1 MIPHARPVMSEK
13 EGLYLQECV
22 TTNFVS
28 SVGPFVDRLERQ
40 LAEATG
46 SAGAVA
52 TSSGTTALHASLL
65 TVGVGRD
72 DLVVL
77 PSFTFIASA
86 NAIAHCGAMPWLMD
100 IEAETWTLDTGLLR
114 RSLETEAL
122 RDGDRMIHRPTGRR
136 IAAIMPVHTLGVAA
150 DMEGLRR
157 IADDFGLP
165 VVADA
170 AAALGA
176 SFRGRAIGDMGAN
189 LSVISFNGN
198 KTVTAGGGGMIVG
211 NDPELIGLARHLT
224 TTARAGEEYSHD
236 RVGYNYR
243 MTNLQAAVGCAQME
257 RWEELVEA
265 KRRIRRRYDDAFGN
279 IETVGTFPDPGDRG
293 SACWLSGIRLR
304 APAPSVRELR
314 DALRRQDIETRAFWI
329 PVHRQRP
336 YEKAPRS
343 AMAVTDALW
352 PTILTLPCSTDL
364 SEADQARVI
373 DAVRQAIDAP

>member
-1 MIPHARPVMSEK
+1 MIPHARPVMSGK

-86 NAIAHCGAMPWLMD
+86 NAIAHCGAIPWLMD
-100 IEAETWTLDTGLLR
+100 IDEETWTLDADLLR
-114 RSLETEAL
+114 RSLDAEAR
-122 RDGDRMIHRPTGRR
+122 RDGDRVIHRPTGRR

-176 SFRGRAIGDMGAN
+176 SFRGKAIGDMGAD

-257 RWEELVEA
+257 RWQELVEA

-279 IETVGTFPDPGDRG
+279 IATVGTFPDPPDRG

-304 APAPSVRELR
+304 PPAPTVQSLR
-314 DALRRQDIETRAFWI
+314 DALRRQDIETRAFWK
-329 PVHRQRP
+329 PVHRQLP
-336 YEKAPRS
+336 YQDAPRS

-373 DAVRQAIDAP
+373 DAVRQAIDAA